1 MNNPIKSW
9 RNNKNKYH
17 YLNKIGKIVC
27 LTKIYT
33 AATNFSAYIPYYVGI
48 IELGN
53 KERISGQIINERKEE
68 IKIGDKV
75 IGIIRKGKETA
86 NNEIVEYL
94 VKFKVL

>member
-1 MNNPIKSW
+1 MNNPINSW
-9 RNNKNKYH
+9 RKNKNKYE

-27 LTKIYT
+27 LTKIHS
-33 AATNFSAYIPYYVGI
+33 AATDFSAYVPYYVGI
-48 IELGN
+48 IEMGN
-53 KERISGQIINERKEE
+53 KEKISGQIVNEKEEE